1 MKGIVYAVPLALLL
15 WALVGLVGYGAWRL
29 VQWLM

>member
-1 MKGIVYAVPLALLL
+1 MRGIVYAVPLALLL
-15 WALVGLVGYGAWRL
+15 WALIGYGLWRL